1 MSDDVMGGS
10 TKTVQQSNKHISR
23 NIKAVAFKLG
33 TRKHIVKETK
43 RDPLCRCHDNGYA
56 AGRLLIKTK
65 ILGFYLK
72 HEGALYTGI
81 SSSTLNNLMGRVKT
95 IWEPC
100 VFRARPSVPFQRVA
114 NEHIWF
120 FTERDWSQEC
130 CHGNKMVGV
139 ILFPFVMCISGA
151 KFEEHCSN
159 ISGDINDS
167 VFYFSSET
175 IYDVIT
181 SLICIIQKRKYL

>member
-1 MSDDVMGGS
+1 MTSWVVPL
-10 TKTVQQSNKHISR
+10 KQSNNQTSISLEILKR
-23 NIKAVAFKLG
+23 WPSNLAPEM
-33 TRKHIVKETK
+33 HIVKETK

-139 ILFPFVMCISGA
+139 ILF
-151 KFEEHCSN
+151 
-159 ISGDINDS
+159 
-167 VFYFSSET
+167 
-175 IYDVIT
+175 
-181 SLICIIQKRKYL
+181 LL